1 MVLSGA
7 GLTLIA
13 LAGWAV
19 ASGRFKGDSSEP
31 GSVSSLF
38 SPTPETPAAGASP
51 SAPDASPT
59 APPLLETAV
68 LYSEF
73 ESSQDTLRLAP
84 ISNLQE
90 PRTITAIP
98 HTPLWGISAS
108 LSPDGQQVAYVV
120 LPPTVPDPERAANDQ
135 AEVWV
140 QPLAGGE
147 PRRLAQNAD
156 VRVAPVWSPDG
167 SALVYQRFSQEGDSL
182 TLFRVNVGDGAVS
195 ALASPG
201 GTAAAFPLA
210 FAPSSDRFYVTQPS
224 EGGTDILAIDTN
236 DGSVQTVTMIAG
248 GIARGWRLSPDGLS
262 IAFVHQVSG
271 QEWEVA
277 IASLSEGSVSRLDSP
292 AIPSGQVLFGPVWH
306 PQQPLLSV
314 GAAPGDGGG
323 VLNLPLSGEG
333 GERLPGPAEG
343 FDVPLA
349 WSPNGDYLVVQ
360 QFSEYPVQ
368 RRPSLYL
375 LTASGERQRLAEG
388 SEVTFIG
395 WLGSAE

>member
-1 MVLSGA
+1 M
-7 GLTLIA
+7 
-13 LAGWAV
+13 
-19 ASGRFKGDSSEP
+19 
-31 GSVSSLF
+31 
-38 SPTPETPAAGASP
+38 
-51 SAPDASPT
+51 
-59 APPLLETAV
+59 

-73 ESSQDTLRLAP
+73 ESSQDTIRLAP

-167 SALVYQRFSQEGDSL
+167 GALVFQNLSQESNSL
-182 TLFRVNVGDGAVS
+182 TLFRVNVSDGSVSVLATLDGA
-195 ALASPG
+195 
-201 GTAAAFPLA
+201 AAPLPLA
-210 FAPSSDRFYVTQPS
+210 FAPNGGRFYVAQSS
-224 EGGTDILAIDTN
+224 EGAADLLAIDTA
-236 DGSVQTVTMIAG
+236 DGSVRTVTRIAG
-248 GIARGWRLSPDGLS
+248 GRARGWRLSPDGLS
-262 IAFVHQVSG
+262 MALVHQNRD

-277 IASLSEGSVSRLDSP
+277 IASLSEGSVSRLGSR

-306 PQQPLLSV
+306 SQQPLLSV
-314 GAAPGDGGG
+314 GAAPGGGGG
-323 VLNLPLSGEG
+323 VLNLPLSDEGE
-333 GERLPGPAEG
+333 ERLPGPAQG

-360 QFSEYPVQ
+360 QFSEYPPQ
-368 RRPSLYL
+368 RRPNLYL
-375 LTASGERQRLAEG
+375 LTTSGERQRLAEE